1 MKHLNIEIKA
11 RCADH
16 GPIRTILTSHKAKF
30 KGVYHQIDTYF
41 QANTGRLKLRE
52 VNGEQFLVFY
62 EREEA
67 EGPKQS
73 DVTLFKS
80 DPASSL
86 KEILRLSLGVLV
98 TVDKQ
103 REVYLVEN
111 VTFHLDTVEDLGA
124 FVEIEVTDD
133 SGVLSKEALMA
144 QCQAYLDLFG
154 IQKEDLL
161 SVSYSDLLLEKM

>member
-11 RCADH
+11 RCADQTA
-16 GPIRTILTSHKAKF
+16 IRAILTSHKAKL
-30 KGVYHQIDTYF
+30 KGTYHQVDTYF
-41 QANTGRLKLRE
+41 QANAGRLKLRE
-52 VNGEQFLVFY
+52 VNSEQFLVFY

-86 KEILRLSLGVLV
+86 KEILRLSLGILV
-98 TVDKQ
+98 VVDKQ
-103 REVYLVEN
+103 REVYLIEN
-111 VTFHLDTVEDLGA
+111 VTFHLDTVENLGT

-133 SGVLSKEALMA
+133 SGVLPKEALMA
-144 QCQAYLDLFG
+144 QCQTYLDLFA